1 MNEEP
6 KQKSRISKTLYYLNI
21 ARAVSERSTCLRRR
35 YGAVIVKDDC
45 IVSTGYNG
53 SPRGSENCCDT
64 GYCAR
69 KDVPHGERYELC
81 KAIHAEQNAIMQAG
95 MGLTNGATL
104 YLAGVD
110 AESGDLLEDID
121 CCLMCKRA
129 VVNAGVDKVIFAN
142 GDGWYTVVDPKLW
155 VL

>member
-1 MNEEP
+1 MREESRS
-6 KQKSRISKTLYYLNI
+6 QGRISKTLYYLGI

-35 YGAVIVKDDC
+35 YGAVIVRGDR

-95 MGLTNGATL
+95 MELTNGATL

-129 VVNAGVDKVIFAN
+129 VVNAGIDKVIFAD
-142 GDGWYTVVDPKLW
+142 GDCSYRVVDPKLW
-155 VL
+155 IL